1 MLRVSEVKI
10 LEGFMSYVIGC
21 DVGTSGT
28 KAIVVSESG
37 KILSKVTVEYPMSTP
52 HPGWAEQDPDAWV
65 KAAFQA
71 VAGAVRKSGVRAQD
85 VKAVGFS
92 GQMHSS
98 VFLDK
103 NNRVLRPALLWCD
116 TRTHQEC
123 REITAKVGENNL
135 RKWVSNPAL
144 EGFTLPKILWVK
156 KNEPKIYQQIAQ
168 VLMPKDYVR
177 FKLTG
182 VLGTDVSDAAGTLY
196 FDVKN
201 RRWSKEILRKLGIPL
216 VWFPQVVESQQI
228 CGNLTPAA
236 AKALGLKVG
245 TAVVAGGADNTCGAL
260 GNGIIKS
267 GDVMASLGTSGVF
280 FAHSDQVRVDPGLR
294 AHSFCHSVPKKWY
307 LMGVMLS
314 AGFALRW
321 YRDTLGLTEKET
333 GRKTGR
339 DAYNVLSDLAKKV
352 PEGSEGLLF
361 LPYLMG
367 ERTPHKDP
375 NARAAFIGASARH
388 GRAHFARAVFEGI
401 TFGMRDSLEIFR
413 ELNIPIRRVVATGG
427 GAVNPFWRQLQADIY
442 GAEVV
447 TVNSQEGPA
456 FGAAILGMV
465 GVGLYPNVAAACSKL
480 VRVVTRTSPRK
491 KSVKIYDRW
500 YGEYKKLYPR
510 LKESFRSIQAGI
522 NPR

>member
-1 MLRVSEVKI
+1 
-10 LEGFMSYVIGC
+10 MSYVIGC

-201 RRWSKEILRKLGIPL
+201 
-216 VWFPQVVESQQI
+216 
-228 CGNLTPAA
+228 
-236 AKALGLKVG
+236 
-245 TAVVAGGADNTCGAL
+245 
-260 GNGIIKS
+260 
-267 GDVMASLGTSGVF
+267 GDG
-280 FAHSDQVRVDPGLR
+280 
-294 AHSFCHSVPKKWY
+294 
-307 LMGVMLS
+307 
-314 AGFALRW
+314 
-321 YRDTLGLTEKET
+321 
-333 GRKTGR
+333 
-339 DAYNVLSDLAKKV
+339 
-352 PEGSEGLLF
+352 
-361 LPYLMG
+361 
-367 ERTPHKDP
+367 
-375 NARAAFIGASARH
+375 
-388 GRAHFARAVFEGI
+388 
-401 TFGMRDSLEIFR
+401 
-413 ELNIPIRRVVATGG
+413 
-427 GAVNPFWRQLQADIY
+427 
-442 GAEVV
+442 
-447 TVNSQEGPA
+447 
-456 FGAAILGMV
+456 
-465 GVGLYPNVAAACSKL
+465 
-480 VRVVTRTSPRK
+480 PRK
-491 KSVKIYDRW
+491 SSASWGSPWFGSPKWWNPSR
-500 YGEYKKLYPR
+500 
-510 LKESFRSIQAGI
+510 FAGT
-522 NPR
+522 

>member
-1 MLRVSEVKI
+1 MA
-10 LEGFMSYVIGC
+10 YVIGC

-37 KILSKVTVEYPMSTP
+37 KVLSKVMVEYPLLTP
-52 HPGWAEQDPDAWV
+52 HPGWAEQHPDTWA

-71 VAGAVRKSGVRAQD
+71 IAGAVKKAGVKASD
-85 VKAVGFS
+85 VKALGFS

-98 VFLDK
+98 VFLDRNGK
-103 NNRVLRPALLWCD
+103 VLRPALLWCD

-123 REITAKVGENNL
+123 LEITKKAGISNL

-156 KNEPKIYQQIAQ
+156 KHEPKTYAKIAQ
-168 VLMPKDYVR
+168 VMMPKDYVR
-177 FKLTG
+177 YKLTG
-182 VLGTDVSDAAGTLY
+182 SLATEVSDAAGTLY

-201 RRWSKEILRKLGIPL
+201 RRWSKELLGRLGINPL
-216 VWFPQVVESQQI
+216 WFPQVVESQAI
-228 CGNLTPAA
+228 CGHLTPSA
-236 AKALGLKVG
+236 AKALGLKTGTPVVG
-245 TAVVAGGADNTCGAL
+245 GGADNTCGAV
-260 GNGIIKS
+260 GNGIIQT

-280 FAHSDQVRVDPGLR
+280 FAHSDKVKVDPLLR

-314 AGFALRW
+314 AGFSLRW
-321 YRDTLGLTEKET
+321 YRDNLGLTEKEIGKRT
-333 GRKTGR
+333 RK
-339 DAYNVLSDLAKKV
+339 DAYNVLSDLAKKA

-375 NARAAFIGASARH
+375 NARGAFVGVSARH
-388 GRAHFARAVFEGI
+388 TRAHFARAVFEGI

-413 ELNIPIRRVVATGG
+413 ELKVPIRRVVATGG

-442 GAEVV
+442 GEKVV

-456 FGAAILGMV
+456 FGAAILAMV
-465 GVGLYPNVAAACSKL
+465 GSGLYPSVPKACAKL
-480 VRVVTRTSPRK
+480 VRVVSRTQPRK
-491 KSVKIYDRW
+491 KSVAAYEGW
-500 YGEYKKLYPR
+500 YREFRKLYPA
-510 LKESFRSIQAGI
+510 LKPSFASIQQRIEG
-522 NPR
+522 